1 MSSVGGMVVTSKVS
15 APKPA
20 PLFITGDPDADGLL
34 MDDPLALLIGMLL
47 DQQVPM
53 EWAFRGP
60 YQLKARLGGTLDAG
74 EIAAMDPEALVAVF
88 CEKPALHRYPA
99 AMARRAHELCRFVVE
114 QYDGDPAAVWRDVRT
129 GAELYRRLRELPGY
143 GEEKA
148 KIFMAILA
156 KRFGE
161 RPRGWKQAAAPFS
174 DATPRSVADI
184 HSPESLARVRDF
196 KKAKKAQ
203 GQSKAD

>member
-1 MSSVGGMVVTSKVS
+1 MAVTSKV
-15 APKPA
+15 PA
-20 PLFITGDPDADGLL
+20 PLFVTGDPAADQLL

-60 YQLKARLGGTLDAG
+60 ASLKARLGGSLDAG

-99 AMARRAHELCRFVVE
+99 AMARRANDLCRFVVE
-114 QYDGDPAAVWRDVRT
+114 HYDGDAAALWRDVRS
-129 GAELYRRLRELPGY
+129 GDEVYRRLRELPGF
-143 GEEKA
+143 GDEKA

-156 KRFGE
+156 KRFGQ

-184 HSPESLARVRDF
+184 HSPESLARVREF
-196 KKAKKAQ
+196 KKARKAQ
-203 GQSKAD
+203 GQGKAD